1 MPEGI
6 HYGRS
11 LTSNQ
16 TSALLHACARH
27 VYVSSAISFPICV
40 RVWKG
45 MSRATISRLNE
56 RPFRGTHAQLSAH
69 QLRPKNIN
77 VPNDGQENEVQTTII
92 ILRVAAFTGRRPGVV
107 THDGIVLPTPLSV
120 DGSTIRL
127 G

>member
-45 MSRATISRLNE
+45 MSRATILTAE
-56 RPFRGTHAQLSAH
+56 RAS
-69 QLRPKNIN
+69 
-77 VPNDGQENEVQTTII
+77 VPRYPRTII
-92 ILRVAAFTGRRPGVV
+92 GASIKAEKY
-107 THDGIVLPTPLSV
+107 
-120 DGSTIRL
+120 
-127 G
+127 